1 MQYLFVSVAI
11 ACGIVLPF
19 YIAECVSVDRLTP
32 EEAFSMIQKEG
43 HVVTGSL
50 QNPLGRE
57 QPGLKIGRYEYEYE
71 NNTYCL
77 LLFQE
82 NPLPMTITL
91 YFLKKPYLTDP
102 SPEAA
107 VIKAKSKPWLKIVL
121 VLTCLIYFI
130 FVTSSQ

>member
-11 ACGIVLPF
+11 ACGIVLLF

-43 HVVTGSL
+43 HVVTGIL

-91 YFLKKPYLTDP
+91 YFFEKTLSYGPIARSCSNKGKVKALAEDCPGTYLPD
-102 SPEAA
+102 
-107 VIKAKSKPWLKIVL
+107 ILHLRYK
-121 VLTCLIYFI
+121 
-130 FVTSSQ
+130 